1 MYQPYSLLRI
11 LLRRVGVVLIG
22 MLALPLML
30 LLPKPKRAA
39 FYSLMHRFWTKT
51 STKPVWLKESEHG
64 AQQLY

>member
-11 LLRRVGVVLIG
+11 LTRRIGVVLVGIA
-22 MLALPLML
+22 ALPLML
-30 LLPKPKRAA
+30 LLPKPKRAS

-64 AQQLY
+64 TQQLY